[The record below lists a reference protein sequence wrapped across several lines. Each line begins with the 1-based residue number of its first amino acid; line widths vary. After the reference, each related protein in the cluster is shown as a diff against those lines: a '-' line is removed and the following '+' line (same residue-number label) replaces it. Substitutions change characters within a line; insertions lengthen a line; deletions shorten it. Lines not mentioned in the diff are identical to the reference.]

1 MNEPIGPFVIRFVKN
16 QKGCGARVFVN
27 GDEIPGDRL
36 ISVASKVDG
45 GCLPE
50 VTIVYLPDEFHIEEA
65 TDDGG
70 AN

>member
-1 MNEPIGPFVIRFVKN
+1 M
-16 QKGCGARVFVN
+16 FVN
-27 GDEIPGDRL
+27 GDEIPGERL
-36 ISVASKVDG
+36 ISVDSKVGG
-45 GCLPE
+45 GCMPE